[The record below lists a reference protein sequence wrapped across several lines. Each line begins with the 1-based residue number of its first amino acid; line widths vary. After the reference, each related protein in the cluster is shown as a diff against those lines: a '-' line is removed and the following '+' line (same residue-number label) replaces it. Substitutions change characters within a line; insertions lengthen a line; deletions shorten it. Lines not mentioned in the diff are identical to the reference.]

1 MKKPLVVLSVILTFI
16 GLVISAP
23 QAAPQKKPRVL
34 RCATYQTASNPIG
47 KATIWWAE
55 QVEKKT
61 GGKIKIEVSLS
72 EALGKAKDHYQMVKT
87 GAVDIAV
94 TSTSYTPGMFPVC
107 DFPTLP
113 FLYTVNTDFVP
124 VWLEMLKEEALKK
137 EYDKIGKITAVFCLP
152 VYGLGFVKEK
162 VLTAERLKGLRIRS
176 TGGLQQRLIE
186 EWGGV
191 PILMSPPD
199 SYLALQRGQMDAVLT
214 PPNVARSYKWDD
226 YIKYYCDI
234 STGSGSTQSLMNWQ
248 VWNSLDKETQQII
261 DGLVEESSMMSARGQ
276 IEQGNQV
283 LDSWKKT
290 GTVEVYTI
298 PKAEEDKLAV
308 GARKVVSDWIKELAA
323 KGIPIQEFMRS
334 LKASMEKHGQKWP
347 Y

>member
-1 MKKPLVVLSVILTFI
+1 MKKLLVVLSVILTFI

-23 QAAPQKKPRVL
+23 QAAPQKPRIL
-34 RCATYQTASNPIG
+34 RCALYQTANNPIA

-72 EALGKAKDHYQMVKT
+72 EGLGKAKDYYQMVKT
-87 GAVDIAV
+87 GAVDIAIV
-94 TSTSYTPGMFPVC
+94 TTTFTPGMFPVC

-124 VWLEMLKEEALKK
+124 VWLDMAKEGALKK
-137 EYDKIGKITAVFCLP
+137 EYDQIGKMTTVHCLT

-162 VLTAERLKGLRIRS
+162 VLTAERLKGLKIRS
-176 TGGLQQRLIE
+176 AGGLQHKLTE
-186 EWGGV
+186 EWGSI
-191 PILMSPPD
+191 PLLTSPTD
-199 SYLALQRGQMDAVLT
+199 TYLALQRGQMDGAQT
-214 PPNVARSYKWDD
+214 DASTARAYKFEESM
-226 YIKYYCDI
+226 KYYCTI
-234 STGSGSTQSLMNWQ
+234 PTGSASTQNFMNWQ

-261 DGLVEESSMMSARGQ
+261 DGLVEESSIMSAAGRL
-276 IEQGNQV
+276 EMEKQV
-283 LDSWKKT
+283 IDSWKKT
-290 GTVEVYTI
+290 GIIEVYKM

-308 GARKVVSDWIKELAA
+308 GAKKVVSAWVKDLDA